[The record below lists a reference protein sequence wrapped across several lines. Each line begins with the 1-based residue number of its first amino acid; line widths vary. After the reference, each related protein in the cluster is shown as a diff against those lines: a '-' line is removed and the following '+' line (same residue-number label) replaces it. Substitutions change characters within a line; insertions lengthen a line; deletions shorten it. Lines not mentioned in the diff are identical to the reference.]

1 MENRSPALLS
11 RHERETR
18 SPFLA
23 SVQAEREREHAKARR
38 WLPWGIALFAVAM
51 AVNLCVIALF
61 LNGRLM

>member
-11 RHERETR
+11 RNERTKR

-23 SVQAEREREHAKARR
+23 AIQAEREREIAKARR
-38 WLPWGIALFAVAM
+38 WVPVGIVFFAVAM
-51 AVNLCVIALF
+51 AINLIVIALF